1 MKVDAQKRPQDVAAE
16 AWVKARREWLGNVRL
31 RWGVRFIFAT
41 IWLWLCLLAQDHAA
55 AWRTESDEAQAQ
67 LQRLKPLRSESNWP
81 QRANDARAQLETAR
95 ALLWT
100 AASQGQA
107 EALLQDRLRDL
118 CAKAGL
124 TVRELAIIASD
135 TKPTADDAR
144 PLRVRLVVDM
154 GNRLALMSLLSE
166 LGQSPQLMIVD
177 ILRLRPQ
184 APQPRAELEVRVLYR
199 EQAKAP

>member
-1 MKVDAQKRPQDVAAE
+1 MKMQAPSNLQLQLVE
-16 AWVKARREWLGNVRL
+16 AWVKARREWLANPRL

-41 IWLWLCLLAQDHAA
+41 IWLWLALLVQDQAA
-55 AWRTESDEAQAQ
+55 AWHAESDEAQTQ
-67 LQRLKPLRSESNWP
+67 VQRLTPLRRESNWP
-81 QRANDARAQLETAR
+81 QRADDARTQLESAR

-107 EALLQDRLRDL
+107 EAMLQDRLREM

-124 TVRELAIIASD
+124 NVRELVNVAGD
-135 TKPTADDAR
+135 TKAVAEDAK

-154 GNRLALMSLLSE
+154 GNRLALMGLLSE
-166 LGQSPQLMIVD
+166 LGQSPQLIIVD
-177 ILRLRPQ
+177 TLRLRPQ

-199 EQAKAP
+199 EQVKVP